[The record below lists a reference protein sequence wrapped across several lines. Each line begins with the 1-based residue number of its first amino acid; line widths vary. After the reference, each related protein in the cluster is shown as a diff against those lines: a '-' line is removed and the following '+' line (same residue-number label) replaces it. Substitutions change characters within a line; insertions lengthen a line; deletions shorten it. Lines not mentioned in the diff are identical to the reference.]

1 MEEAEGLLTDC
12 CTSCCCCCCQ
22 VIAGNDKGSVAEVER
37 VIPTRGM
44 IVVKGVNVKVC
55 VWGGTDAA

>member
-1 MEEAEGLLTDC
+1 M
-12 CTSCCCCCCQ
+12 
-22 VIAGNDKGSVAEVER
+22 IAGNDKGSVAEVER

-55 VWGGTDAA
+55 VWGGSDVWFLGVGMWL